1 MGRLQR
7 TAAKRSEVC
16 DVRPRTREII
26 LNKPF
31 SPGPNEPKYFE
42 DYPEGGIFELGS
54 VVVDETECV
63 EFAKRYDPQCFH
75 VDPAAAKKSI
85 YGGLITSGWHT
96 GGMMMRLI
104 ADNFLSDESS
114 LGSSGIEK
122 LNWPSPVRPG
132 DTLSVRIT
140 ILKARVS
147 RSKPERGILVT
158 RAESHNQHGALVM
171 SYQAVNFMRRRPD
184 SVNS

>member
-16 DVRPRTREII
+16 GVRPRTREII

-122 LNWPSPVRPG
+122 LNCRALSDPVIRCPSASRFSRPECP
-132 DTLSVRIT
+132 DQ
-140 ILKARVS
+140 S
-147 RSKPERGILVT
+147 RSVGF
-158 RAESHNQHGALVM
+158 S
-171 SYQAVNFMRRRPD
+171 
-184 SVNS
+184 